1 MLPHAFVAMPF
12 GKKPGP
18 DGTVIDFNAI
28 YEDLLK
34 PAIEAAGLEVFRA
47 DEEQAAGDI
56 KTDMFQELLIAD
68 LVVVDL
74 TLDNPNVW
82 YELGVR
88 HALRARGV
96 VLVQGPRANQ
106 PFDIYTDRK
115 YRYSLKDGLPDPTTQ
130 DSDKA
135 KITEIV
141 KATLE
146 SWHGRKISPVF
157 HLLPNLEEPQW
168 KRLKVGDAKEF
179 WDVHDDWEDRIDRAR
194 KAQRVGDILVLAEE
208 APVAAFRSEAHCIA
222 GNALLKLERF
232 EFALEHFEHCLKMDP
247 ENLEALQKKGICSQR
262 LGKLDDARA
271 LYNKILE
278 DHPKNSEAW
287 ALLGKVEK
295 DAWIGIWRQPDYS
308 PEKMRE
314 EASFQ
319 DAFLR
324 AAITSYSTAFSAES
338 GHYYSG
344 INAVTLMHLYR
355 HLTQDTRYDTQVAT
369 MSGGVRWAAS
379 CEQDPQQ
386 AFWAKATL
394 ADLEVLT
401 GSPEN
406 VICAYKDAIVLAQKD
421 WFALNSTL
429 SQLQLL
435 SGLGFN
441 PEQINAGIKTFERA
455 LKPLKKPTE
464 TWQPRKVLLFS
475 GHMVDSS
482 NREKARF
489 PLEKVTIAEA
499 EIAKVLDQLDAN
511 SDDLALTQG
520 ASGGDLIFAEACQ
533 KRGVKLQLMQPFTQ
547 PEFIERSIAPSQG
560 EWRSRFFDVKAKL
573 TQPTLCISDELGII
587 KRNNKADAI
596 SRTEFERC
604 NLWLLNT
611 ALAYGP
617 EKVQFICLWDGGVG
631 DGPGGTAHMYNE
643 VKRRTGQVHWLDTRQ
658 LW

>member
-12 GKKPGP
+12 GKKLGQ
-18 DGTVIDFNAI
+18 DGTIIDFNAI
-28 YEDLLK
+28 YDDLLK
-34 PAIEAAGLEVFRA
+34 PATAAAGLEVFRA

-88 HALRARGV
+88 HALRARGI

-115 YRYSLKDGLPDPTTQ
+115 YRYSVKDGLPDPATLE
-130 DSDKA
+130 SDKA

-146 SWHGRKISPVF
+146 SWHDRKISPVF

-179 WDVHDDWEDRIDRAR
+179 WDVHDDWEDRIDRASM
-194 KAQRVGDILVLAEE
+194 AQRVGDILVLAEE

-222 GNALLKLERF
+222 ANALLKLERF
-232 EFALEHFEHCLKMDP
+232 EFALEHFEHCLKIDP
-247 ENLEALQKKGICSQR
+247 ENLEALHKKGICLQR

-278 DHPKNSEAW
+278 DHPKNSETW
-287 ALLGKVEK
+287 ALLGRIEK
-295 DAWIGIWRQPDYS
+295 DAWIETWRQPDYS

-319 DAFLR
+319 DALLR

-355 HLTQDTRYDTQVAT
+355 HLTQDTRYDTQVTT

-386 AFWAKATL
+386 AFWAKATR
-394 ADLEVLT
+394 AELEVLT
-401 GSPEN
+401 GNPES
-406 VICAYKDAIVLAQKD
+406 VICAYKEAIVLAQKD

-429 SQLQLL
+429 AQLKLL
-435 SGLGFN
+435 NDLGFN
-441 PEQINAGIKTFERA
+441 PEQVSAGIKTFERA
-455 LKPLKKPTE
+455 LEPVKKPNE

-475 GHMVDSS
+475 GHMVDTPD
-482 NREKARF
+482 RETPRF
-489 PLEKVTIAEA
+489 PFDKVAIAQA
-499 EIAKVLDQLDAN
+499 EIANVLEKLEAN
-511 SDDLALTQG
+511 SLDLALIQG
-520 ASGGDLIFAEACQ
+520 ASGGDLIFAEVCQ
-533 KRGVKLQLMQPFTQ
+533 KRGVKVQLMQPFPE
-547 PEFIERSIAPSQG
+547 PEFIERSVAPSQG
-560 EWRSRFFDVKAKL
+560 EWRSRYFDVKAKL
-573 TQPTLCISDELGII
+573 TQPTMCMPDELGVS
-587 KRNNKADAI
+587 KRNNKADAT

-611 ALAYGP
+611 ALAYGS

-643 VKRRTGQVHWLDTRQ
+643 VKRRTGQVHWLDTRK

>member
-12 GKKPGP
+12 GKKPGS
-18 DGTVIDFNAI
+18 DGMVIDFNAI
-28 YEDLLK
+28 YDDLLK
-34 PAIEAAGLEVFRA
+34 PAITAAGLEVFRA
-47 DEEQAAGDI
+47 DEELAAGDI

-74 TLDNPNVW
+74 TIDNPNVW

-88 HALRARGV
+88 HALRARGI

-115 YRYSLKDGLPDPTTQ
+115 YRYNIKDGLPDPTTLE
-130 DSDKA
+130 SDKA

-141 KATLE
+141 IATLE
-146 SWHGRKISPVF
+146 SWHDRKISPVF

-194 KAQRVGDILVLAEE
+194 KAQRVGDILVMAEE
-208 APVAAFRSEAHCIA
+208 APIAAFRSEAHCIA
-222 GNALLKLERF
+222 ANALLKLERYK
-232 EFALEHFEHCLKMDP
+232 FALEYFEHCLKVEP
-247 ENLEALQKKGICSQR
+247 ENLEALQKKGICLQR
-262 LGKLDDARA
+262 LGELDDARTH
-271 LYNKILE
+271 YNKILE
-278 DHPKNSEAW
+278 NHPKNSEAW

-295 DAWIGIWRQPDYS
+295 DAWVETWRHHGT
-308 PEKMRE
+308 PEQMRD

-319 DAFLR
+319 DALLR
-324 AAITSYSTAFSAES
+324 TAITSYSTAFSAES

-344 INAVTLMHLYR
+344 INAVTLMQLYR
-355 HLTQDTRYDTQVAT
+355 HLTQDTRYNAQIAT
-369 MSGGVRWAAS
+369 MSGGVRCAAS

-394 ADLEVLT
+394 ADLEVLA
-401 GSPEN
+401 GSPES
-406 VICAYKDAIVLAQKD
+406 VISAYKEAIVFAEKN

-429 SQLQLL
+429 AQLQLL
-435 SGLGFN
+435 NDLGFN
-441 PEQINAGIKTFERA
+441 QEQVNAGIKTFERA
-455 LKPLKKPTE
+455 LEPLKKPTE
-464 TWQPRKVLLFS
+464 TWQPRQVLLFS
-475 GHMVDSS
+475 GHMVDKPD
-482 NREKARF
+482 RETPRF
-489 PLEKVTIAEA
+489 PFDKASIAEA
-499 EIAKVLDQLDAN
+499 EIAKALDQLGAN
-511 SDDLALTQG
+511 SDDLAITQG

-533 KRGVKLQLMQPFTQ
+533 KRGVKLQLMQPFPE
-547 PEFIERSIAPSQG
+547 PEFIERSVAPSEG
-560 EWRSRFFDVKAKL
+560 DWRSRFFDVKAKL
-573 TQPTLCISDELGII
+573 TQPTLCMPDELGVI
-587 KRNNKADAI
+587 KRNNKTEAT
-596 SRTEFERC
+596 SLTEFERC

-643 VKRRTGQVHWLDTRQ
+643 VKRRTGQVNWLDTRK